1 MPFMLRGVSL
11 LGINSIEMTEALRN
25 RAWQR
30 LAEDLRPG
38 HLDLIAPQTIEF
50 DDLPGAFDDYLTG
63 SVTGRTVVRIC
74 S

>member
-1 MPFMLRGVSL
+1 MP
-11 LGINSIEMTEALRN
+11 EELRN

-30 LAEDLRPG
+30 LAENLRPG

-63 SVTGRTVVRIC
+63 SVTGRTVIRIG